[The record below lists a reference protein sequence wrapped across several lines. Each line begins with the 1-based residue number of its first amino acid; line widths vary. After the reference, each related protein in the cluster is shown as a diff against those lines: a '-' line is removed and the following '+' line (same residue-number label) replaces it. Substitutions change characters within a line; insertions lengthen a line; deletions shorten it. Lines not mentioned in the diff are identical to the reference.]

1 MVNFTLVLQIGML
14 FLGLF
19 LFLNLFE
26 MKLFKRVST
35 MAPETV
41 KSPNVCVWQDLWC
54 HKSKGFD
61 LKGVREKEKYTL
73 NWKSQAVIS
82 AGLVFCLSFSFIF

>member
-26 MKLFKRVST
+26 MKLFKMVST

-41 KSPNVCVWQDLWC
+41 KSPNVCVC
-54 HKSKGFD
+54 G
-61 LKGVREKEKYTL
+61 R
-73 NWKSQAVIS
+73 IS
-82 AGLVFCLSFSFIF
+82 GATSAKILI